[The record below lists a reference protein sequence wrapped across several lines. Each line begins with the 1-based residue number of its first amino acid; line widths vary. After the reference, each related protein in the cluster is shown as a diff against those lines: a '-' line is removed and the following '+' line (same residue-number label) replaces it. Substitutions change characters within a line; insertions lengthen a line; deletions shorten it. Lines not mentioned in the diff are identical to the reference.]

1 MLHGVP
7 PLHGW
12 KFGRSGGAECPES
25 LYCAARQDAPRG
37 TPAPI
42 KQSMHGFQFPLVA
55 IAAAVRP
62 PASLETEFRTSR
74 IHPKT
79 DPRLQ
84 LLPCPA
90 VPPPL
95 LRARP
100 NARQESEH
108 LPDRKRCHVSECV
121 ALRAVAEL
129 VGHPRRAG
137 QTQLSPVRSTSAS
150 AKACIRKE
158 WRIVNAWQR

>member
-1 MLHGVP
+1 M
-7 PLHGW
+7 
-12 KFGRSGGAECPES
+12 GGS
-25 LYCAARQDAPRG
+25 LDAPEWPSARSLSTALPG
-37 TPAPI
+37 RMHLAERLLQSSSSRTDSSSRWSPSRPQSAPGI
-42 KQSMHGFQFPLVA
+42 PRDRV
-55 IAAAVRP
+55 
-62 PASLETEFRTSR
+62 RTSR
-74 IHPKT
+74 IHPET
-79 DPRLQ
+79 EPRLQ

-108 LPDRKRCHVSECV
+108 LPDKKRCHVSECV

>member
-1 MLHGVP
+1 M
-7 PLHGW
+7 
-12 KFGRSGGAECPES
+12 GGS
-25 LYCAARQDAPRG
+25 LDAPAGRLPRVSLLRC
-37 TPAPI
+37 PAGCTSWNACSD
-42 KQSMHGFQFPLVA
+42 Q
-55 IAAAVRP
+55 AVRARIPVPAGRHRSCSQP
-62 PASLETEFRTSR
+62 PGIPGDRVRTSR
-74 IHPKT
+74 IHPET

-100 NARQESEH
+100 NARQESER
-108 LPDRKRCHVSECV
+108 LPDRKRCHVSESV

-129 VGHPRRAG
+129 VGHPRLAG
-137 QTQLSPVRSTSAS
+137 QTQLLPVRSTSTS

>member
-1 MLHGVP
+1 MLDGVP
-7 PLHGW
+7 ASSAEVWTLRRGRLPRVSLLRCPAGCTSRNACSNQAVRARIPVPAGHHR
-12 KFGRSGGAECPES
+12 GRSQPPGI
-25 LYCAARQDAPRG
+25 PRDR
-37 TPAPI
+37 
-42 KQSMHGFQFPLVA
+42 V
-55 IAAAVRP
+55 
-62 PASLETEFRTSR
+62 RTSR
-74 IHPKT
+74 IHPET

-100 NARQESEH
+100 NALQESEP
-108 LPDRKRCHVSECV
+108 LPDRKRCHVRESV

-129 VGHPRRAG
+129 VGHPQRAG